1 MQLNTVVQVEFHH
14 FGPQIGPSCKSSRV
28 PYNDVTIKYSV
39 NKWFSYSIFTAAEKA
54 TIITGIILTVAVI
67 IIIRHIMR
75 LCYCHVTV
83 EGLSAEGGH
92 STAASSQSQSRLL
105 IHLLIHLDKE
115 GRACSCK
122 RTNPVTLFTFFRVL
136 KWKLCVYED
145 LLAKFFHSVW
155 SWWASVH
162 MMFTHSY
169 VVSECVRARRARWW
183 FPSSPARRVRT
194 LISSRVGRKTENGFS
209 HFNFTHIFFEANESL
224 KHSQTSG
231 WHLHTQCHPVTVDEI
246 LPASVCVCS
255 VGLWTHLDAA
265 WVFSWYLPVL
275 NRFCSCVGLQ
285 VFHLSA

>member
-1 MQLNTVVQVEFHH
+1 
-14 FGPQIGPSCKSSRV
+14 
-28 PYNDVTIKYSV
+28 
-39 NKWFSYSIFTAAEKA
+39 
-54 TIITGIILTVAVI
+54 
-67 IIIRHIMR
+67 MR
-75 LCYCHVTV
+75 LCYCHVTD

-105 IHLLIHLDKE
+105 IHLDKE

-122 RTNPVTLFTFFRVL
+122 RTNSVTLFTWVL
-136 KWKLCVYED
+136 KWKLCVYEH

-162 MMFTHSY
+162 VMFTHSY
-169 VVSECVRARRARWW
+169 VVSECVRARRAWRWS
-183 FPSSPARRVRT
+183 PSSPAHRVRT

-246 LPASVCVCS
+246 LPACVCACS
-255 VGLWTHLDAA
+255 VGLWTH
-265 WVFSWYLPVL
+265 
-275 NRFCSCVGLQ
+275 
-285 VFHLSA
+285 

>member
-1 MQLNTVVQVEFHH
+1 MLFFSFSYNQISEELNVQLNTVVQVEFHH

-75 LCYCHVTV
+75 LCYCHVTD

-122 RTNPVTLFTFFRVL
+122 RTNPVT
-136 KWKLCVYED
+136 
-145 LLAKFFHSVW
+145 
-155 SWWASVH
+155 
-162 MMFTHSY
+162 
-169 VVSECVRARRARWW
+169 
-183 FPSSPARRVRT
+183 
-194 LISSRVGRKTENGFS
+194 S
-209 HFNFTHIFFEANESL
+209 HFSEYWSESF
-224 KHSQTSG
+224 
-231 WHLHTQCHPVTVDEI
+231 
-246 LPASVCVCS
+246 VCMRIC
-255 VGLWTHLDAA
+255 
-265 WVFSWYLPVL
+265 
-275 NRFCSCVGLQ
+275 
-285 VFHLSA
+285 